1 MRFALLNL
9 AYSLG
14 LLIGMLFMV
23 EVGRAHR
30 LVADVHGQRGVRA
43 LVSERSRVH
52 SLRYWDC

>member
-30 LVADVHGQRGVRA
+30 LVADVHGQRGCARW
-43 LVSERSRVH
+43 SRNG
-52 SLRYWDC
+52 